1 MTWLIAGAICLAA
14 IAAEGLLSGDA
25 SGFLKAIKQPRW
37 ALPLP
42 AWIAIGLLYYA
53 ACFFALTRI
62 LAYGLEQ
69 PVAASA
75 FSTLIVV
82 MAANAA
88 FNWVFFKRRDFRASF
103 YYFFPYAVLVFA
115 LIALLG
121 QIDALAAGAFVA
133 YACYLP
139 YALFWSYRVWKLN

>member
-1 MTWLIAGAICLAA
+1 MNWLIAGAICLAA
-14 IAAEGLLSGDA
+14 VAAEALLSGDA
-25 SGFLKAIKQPRW
+25 SAFLKSIKQPRW

-42 AWIAIGLLYYA
+42 AWVAIGLLYYA
-53 ACFFALTRI
+53 ACFFALARI

-69 PVAASA
+69 PAAAAA
-75 FSTLIVV
+75 FSVLIVV

-88 FNWVFFKRRDFRASF
+88 FNWLFFRRRDFRASC
-103 YYFFPYAVLVFA
+103 YYFLPYAVLVFA

-121 QIDALAAGAFVA
+121 RIDASAAIAFVV